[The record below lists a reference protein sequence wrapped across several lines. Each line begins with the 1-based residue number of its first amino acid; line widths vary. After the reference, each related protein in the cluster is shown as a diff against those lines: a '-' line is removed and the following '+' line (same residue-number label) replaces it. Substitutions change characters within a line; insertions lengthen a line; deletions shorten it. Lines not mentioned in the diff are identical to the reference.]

1 MKLIVRVQS
10 QSFEVEIE
18 NIHTLPVI
26 ALVDG
31 QRFEVWPEDAAA
43 KLVSPLATLRPAAVL
58 RPTNGTH
65 RNGSSRTVY
74 APIPGVILAVS
85 VKSDEVVSVGQE
97 LCVLEAMKMKQSIRA
112 ARAGQI
118 AAVHVAAG
126 ETVKHHALLVEY
138 TEDAS

>member
-1 MKLIVRVQS
+1 MKLIVRIQS

-18 NIHTLPVI
+18 DIHTVPVI

-31 QRFEVWPEDAAA
+31 QRFEVWPEETPV
-43 KLVSPLATLRPAAVL
+43 LPVIQPPAAVV
-58 RPTNGTH
+58 RPADGAH
-65 RNGSSRTVY
+65 RNGNGRTVY

-85 VKSDEVVSVGQE
+85 VKPDEIVSVGQE

-118 AAVHVAAG
+118 AAVYVVAG
-126 ETVKHHALLVEY
+126 ETVKHHAPLVEY
-138 TEDAS
+138 TEDAQ